1 MHIAD
6 GFELPDESETDVR
19 DIKDVKKKATFL
31 SALVSLLIKIG
42 VIVGVILVL
51 AFFVFDLYTAS
62 GDAMSPSVNAGDIV
76 FSYRFDKDYSA
87 RDVIVLDI
95 MGERQVRRVVATGG
109 DTVDV
114 TSEGLKVNGYFQQEL
129 YANGETFC
137 FDSDGEYPL
146 TLSDNEV
153 FVLGDNRE
161 NSVDSRVYGP
171 VRISDTVGSVI
182 SLIRRRDF

>member
-1 MHIAD
+1 M
-6 GFELPDESETDVR
+6 
-19 DIKDVKKKATFL
+19 
-31 SALVSLLIKIG
+31 
-42 VIVGVILVL
+42 
-51 AFFVFDLYTAS
+51 
-62 GDAMSPSVNAGDIV
+62 
-76 FSYRFDKDYSA
+76 
-87 RDVIVLDI
+87 
-95 MGERQVRRVVATGG
+95 
-109 DTVDV
+109 

-137 FDSDGEYPL
+137 FDSDVEYPL

-161 NSVDSRVYGP
+161 SSVDSRVYGP